1 MSCAISYSKT
11 FYACKQY
18 RHQLLRLVG
27 STPVCTI
34 DYFDY
39 SPTYYQLLRLLVSTR
54 KQLATAEAPEYCPN
68 FFSVALLCLL
78 ETHVIIA
85 LGLSLSS
92 TLHVVHKM
100 TKN

>member
-18 RHQLLRLVG
+18 RHRLLRLVG

-34 DYFDY
+34 DY
-39 SPTYYQLLRLLVSTR
+39 SPTYYQLLRLIVSTR

-100 TKN
+100 NNN